1 MFNKI
6 DLNPEFTS
14 KLFSLALPIFFQ
26 SLTMSVLSFID
37 VILVGQL
44 GDSIVAG
51 VGIANQ
57 INFIRIIFSFGIALG
72 VGVFSAQYWG
82 AKDINSLHR
91 FQGIGLTLSIIVG
104 IIFLF
109 FSVTNFSSSTPS

>member
-6 DLNPEFTS
+6 DLNREFTG

-26 SLTMSVLSFID
+26 SLIMSGLSFID
-37 VILVGQL
+37 VIMVGQL

-57 INFIRIIFSFGIALG
+57 INFIRIIFSFGIATELEY
-72 VGVFSAQYWG
+72 F
-82 AKDINSLHR
+82 LHNTGE
-91 FQGIGLTLSIIVG
+91 QKI
-104 IIFLF
+104 
-109 FSVTNFSSSTPS
+109 